1 MGIAFVRILVRDH
14 TGGGTRETRMGMED
28 ERRDLFGPP
37 SIALA
42 Q

>member
-1 MGIAFVRILVRDH
+1 
-14 TGGGTRETRMGMED
+14 MGMED

-42 Q
+42 QGQTPPVDA